1 VWQACLAQA
10 DDSWHPQAIV
20 AFGAASTGC
29 GGGRRNGI
37 LALDDIIRIIGRNDG
52 GYDTVVFEVAFFT
65 DLQSRELPD
74 AFRRLNAA
82 HGQGRV
88 DEVDAL
94 LRFEPG

>member
-1 VWQACLAQA
+1 
-10 DDSWHPQAIV
+10 
-20 AFGAASTGC
+20 
-29 GGGRRNGI
+29 
-37 LALDDIIRIIGRNDG
+37 
-52 GYDTVVFEVAFFT
+52 VVFEVAFFT

-74 AFRRLNAA
+74 ALRRLNAA

>member
-1 VWQACLAQA
+1 
-10 DDSWHPQAIV
+10 
-20 AFGAASTGC
+20 
-29 GGGRRNGI
+29 
-37 LALDDIIRIIGRNDG
+37 
-52 GYDTVVFEVAFFT
+52 VVFEVAFFT